1 MQKMKNIWKQNKGVS
16 LVSLAVAIIILVI
29 ITNMLV
35 YYAKDN
41 IYIKNLTNMYNDIA
55 NLREKISNYYSIYGD
70 IPAKV
75 KYENTGVIS
84 NLENAKIIGV
94 NDNIDEFYVIELSAL
109 EGLTLNLGEDFEKI
123 KNKEVTTQEEINDL
137 QDIYIINK
145 NSHNIFYARGVSG
158 GDGKYY
164 YTDDKNV
171 DTEKIDLRY
180 VDGVKI
186 PEGFYYCGGNKQEG
200 IVISDVQ
207 GDDLENTKQGNQ
219 FVWVPV
225 ENFEEFVRQDFREEI
240 PNGDFIT
247 TQATNGKYY
256 ESVANGKDEGT
267 QVEEMYKSVKTN
279 KGFYIA
285 RFEAGETASSKKNVI
300 PKTNIKWGATTQ
312 DSAQGAVELAEK
324 FASDQGY
331 TSVKSTLCYGVQWDA
346 VMRTL
351 YNGNQIEQTYL
362 TNSSG
367 IGNYQ
372 TSGKMQTGNNGT
384 YQIKNIYDLAG
395 NVKEWTMEQYGETG
409 KVARGGSYL
418 EQGNTNPVSARSI
431 SSDGAGSNDI
441 GYRITLYLAITE
453 GNWSD
458 TYDQT
463 GTYTDADGEQAYIP
477 QGFKVSLS
485 PYQNRINN
493 GLVIKQESTGDEYV
507 WIKVPKEILENRVED
522 GPIEEALKEYTKEYR
537 QDGYEDTWYE
547 GCGLTQEKYNELKS
561 RMLQSIKTKGGFYI
575 ARFEAGLENPKTSG
589 NSSETAESLQTTNGL
604 SKSQIDKYPYNY
616 ITCSQAQNLTQ
627 KLDLENNTGSL
638 MFGLQWDLVCK
649 FLETSQAKTKT
660 QIKENSV
667 SMGNYLGAE
676 FTLTHGKYLTSNA
689 AAWKEATQKNP
700 VLKQKNTIALL
711 TTGASKTNSINNIY
725 DLAGNTRE
733 LTLEKSNDA
742 SKPITVRGGYF
753 EEDASL
759 AKRDKCD
766 KNENNNN
773 IAYRIT
779 IF

>member
-331 TSVKSTLCYGVQWDA
+331 TSVKSILCYGVQWDA

-409 KVARGGSYL
+409 KVARGRKLS
-418 EQGNTNPVSARSI
+418 RSWKYQ
-431 SSDGAGSNDI
+431 SSI
-441 GYRITLYLAITE
+441 CT
-453 GNWSD
+453 
-458 TYDQT
+458 
-463 GTYTDADGEQAYIP
+463 
-477 QGFKVSLS
+477 
-485 PYQNRINN
+485 
-493 GLVIKQESTGDEYV
+493 
-507 WIKVPKEILENRVED
+507 
-522 GPIEEALKEYTKEYR
+522 
-537 QDGYEDTWYE
+537 
-547 GCGLTQEKYNELKS
+547 
-561 RMLQSIKTKGGFYI
+561 
-575 ARFEAGLENPKTSG
+575 
-589 NSSETAESLQTTNGL
+589 
-604 SKSQIDKYPYNY
+604 
-616 ITCSQAQNLTQ
+616 
-627 KLDLENNTGSL
+627 
-638 MFGLQWDLVCK
+638 
-649 FLETSQAKTKT
+649 
-660 QIKENSV
+660 
-667 SMGNYLGAE
+667 
-676 FTLTHGKYLTSNA
+676 
-689 AAWKEATQKNP
+689 
-700 VLKQKNTIALL
+700 
-711 TTGASKTNSINNIY
+711 
-725 DLAGNTRE
+725 
-733 LTLEKSNDA
+733 
-742 SKPITVRGGYF
+742 
-753 EEDASL
+753 
-759 AKRDKCD
+759 
-766 KNENNNN
+766 
-773 IAYRIT
+773 
-779 IF
+779 